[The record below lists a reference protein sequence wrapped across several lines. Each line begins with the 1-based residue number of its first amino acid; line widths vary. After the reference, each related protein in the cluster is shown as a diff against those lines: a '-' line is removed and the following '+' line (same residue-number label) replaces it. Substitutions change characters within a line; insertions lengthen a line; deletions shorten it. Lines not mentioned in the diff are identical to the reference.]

1 MTATAPQWARA
12 AQRMTRASLV
22 SVAWFWAICVI
33 AAAVVTLVL
42 DWRMGEPPF
51 SIMSTI
57 RYGGIWYPFSVALIV
72 VTATINVHVAAG
84 MTRRSFVIGALIS
97 NVVIG
102 VVNGVVMTAVLVIE
116 RGIYLDQ
123 GWSFAATSAAP
134 IPSAWGVSLVFHC
147 VMFVAGGLSG
157 VLVGLT
163 YYRWGAWATA
173 ALPLTVL
180 PPIIAS
186 GLDPAALTV
195 AVIAATTAATAV
207 ASYAMARTIAIRKP
221 LEMS

>member
-1 MTATAPQWARA
+1 MTSAAPLWARTA
-12 AQRMTRASLV
+12 GRMTRASLV
-22 SVAWFWAICVI
+22 SLAWFWAVCVI
-33 AAAVVTLVL
+33 AGTAVTLVL
-42 DWRMGEPPF
+42 DWRLGEPPF

-72 VTATINVHVAAG
+72 VSATINVHVAAG
-84 MTRRSFVIGALIS
+84 LTRRSFVIGAVIS

-102 VVNGVVMTAVLVIE
+102 VVNGVAMTAVLVIE

-123 GWSFAATSAAP
+123 GWSHAATSAAP
-134 IPSAWGVSLVFHC
+134 IPEAWGVSLVFHC
-147 VMFVAGGLSG
+147 VMFLAGGLSG
-157 VLVGLT
+157 LLVGLT
-163 YYRWGAWATA
+163 YYRWGVWATA

-207 ASYAMARTIAIRKP
+207 ASYALARTIPIRKP
-221 LEMS
+221 LEIS